1 MNKEIANKIERNLA
15 LLTLAQ
21 IMEFIKNNCFSTV
34 FTTLHK
40 NPHSI
45 SIVGVSARKS
55 SNRDF
60 CN

>member
-21 IMEFIKNNCFSTV
+21 IMEFIKNIICSVV

-40 NPHSI
+40 NPHSYI
-45 SIVGVSARKS
+45 NIWIYIYRSRQC
-55 SNRDF
+55 R
-60 CN
+60 